1 MLKTPFWRQ
10 PSKST
15 RTSRTGAW
23 TSTPQ
28 NPAFS
33 KSLRA
38 PQFRSTA
45 LHPPRA
51 GVAESGW
58 LSAPRRRAARREAPP
73 HKSSSRRQL
82 AGTLPQRP
90 QSPAC
95 SQGEG
100 SRWCGAQS
108 SLIPKARERGPLD
121 GQFRPHRLCETNV
134 PPPRSIIALPGA
146 CRRRT
151 HPWPHT
157 AALAR
162 CTASANLL
170 HPLPYHLLCLHAKR
184 VCASRSFSRWPGCCA
199 VPRKRY
205 RWASHRALQPNV
217 IF

>member
-100 SRWCGAQS
+100 SRWCGAQTVVADPQS
-108 SLIPKARERGPLD
+108 ARAGTVGWPVSAAQALRNKRATTAVYYSLARGLQEADAPLATHS
-121 GQFRPHRLCETNV
+121 GSRTLYRQCKPSPPATL
-134 PPPRSIIALPGA
+134 PPPLPPCQTGVRVPFFFSLAWLLRSPSQ
-146 CRRRT
+146 T
-151 HPWPHT
+151 
-157 AALAR
+157 
-162 CTASANLL
+162 
-170 HPLPYHLLCLHAKR
+170 
-184 VCASRSFSRWPGCCA
+184 V
-199 VPRKRY
+199 
-205 RWASHRALQPNV
+205 
-217 IF
+217 